1 MGRPIRRGATPPH
14 CNPAHTSLHP
24 PTAAARNKPATVCVQ
39 ALRRGCVP
47 LDIKPLGSGRPLA
60 PFVPHDRFSLLVDD
74 DALRGFP
81 RSAAG
86 ALRAAAGA
94 REMAA
99 RLTAALA
106 NLTLP
111 RLNAMRC
118 EMACAATHMSWGAPA
133 PASCAGPAAHVAGV
147 VPTLLTLLLNRR
159 VPPARQLRARRCP
172 CDAPP
177 DSWHYFAHA
186 GG

>member
-1 MGRPIRRGATPPH
+1 M
-14 CNPAHTSLHP
+14 
-24 PTAAARNKPATVCVQ
+24 
-39 ALRRGCVP
+39 P

-60 PFVPHDRFSLLVDD
+60 PFVPHDRFSLLVGD

-81 RSAAG
+81 RGAAG

-118 EMACAATHMSWGAPA
+118 EMACAATHMSTWGVPA
-133 PASCAGPAAHVAGV
+133 PSSCTGALPRTWRASCP
-147 VPTLLTLLLNRR
+147 PYRLLTLLLNRR
-159 VPPARQLRARRCP
+159 VRPARQLRAGR
-172 CDAPP
+172 DA
-177 DSWHYFAHA
+177 ARA
-186 GG
+186 GAGA